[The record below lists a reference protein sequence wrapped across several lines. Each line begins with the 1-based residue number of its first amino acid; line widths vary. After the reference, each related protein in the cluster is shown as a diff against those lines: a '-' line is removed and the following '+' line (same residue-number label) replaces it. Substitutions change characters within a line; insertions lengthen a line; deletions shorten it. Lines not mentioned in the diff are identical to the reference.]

1 MEAIK
6 HSDDYSNQSIDETL
20 AELNSD
26 ISRGLTD
33 SEAQQRITRFGY
45 NEIESKEATWLERM
59 LHRFWWPIPRMIEA
73 AQLVPGDI
81 IKLRIGDS
89 KTGSMAI

>member
-26 ISRGLTD
+26 IDQGLTD

-45 NEIESKEATWLERM
+45 NEIEEKEEPL
-59 LHRFWWPIPRMIEA
+59 
-73 AQLVPGDI
+73 
-81 IKLRIGDS
+81 
-89 KTGSMAI
+89 

>member
-33 SEAQQRITRFGY
+33 SEAQQCITRFGY
-45 NEIESKEATWLERM
+45 NEIEEREEP
-59 LHRFWWPIPRMIEA
+59 LWHRIFRRFWGPIPWMIEA